1 MKRGYEIFTC
11 IFSSQCAMGK
21 CLAGLGLLLEE
32 QGFFPGDA
40 MGVQCYAS
48 IPASMFGGCCGLSPL
63 GQVCGLLM
71 AFASFILWV
80 TGGEASLCPGLVIYD
95 GAVQAVLVQ
104 C

>member
-1 MKRGYEIFTC
+1 MHLFKSVCHGEMLGWFGAAAGGAGFLSWGCYGCAVLC
-11 IFSSQCAMGK
+11 IYTR
-21 CLAGLGLLLEE
+21 LYVWRLLW
-32 QGFFPGDA
+32 F
-40 MGVQCYAS
+40 
-48 IPASMFGGCCGLSPL
+48 IPL

-71 AFASFILWV
+71 AFPSFVLWV